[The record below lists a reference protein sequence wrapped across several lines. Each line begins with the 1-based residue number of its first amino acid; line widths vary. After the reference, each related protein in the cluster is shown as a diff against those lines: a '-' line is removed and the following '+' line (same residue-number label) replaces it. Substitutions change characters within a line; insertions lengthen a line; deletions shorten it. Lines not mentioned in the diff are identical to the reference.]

1 MGSNLY
7 LVILQMV
14 FPKRPI
20 AMFVKEQGIERVG
33 NDAVE
38 KINEKINAFIIDEVA
53 KAKVLMGHAGRKT
66 LKAEDFK

>member
-1 MGSNLY
+1 
-7 LVILQMV
+7 MV

-20 AMFVKEQGIERVG
+20 AMFVKEQGVERVG

-38 KINEKINAFIIDEVA
+38 KLVEKINAFIIDEVA
-53 KAKVLMGHAGRKT
+53 KAKVLMEHAGRKT